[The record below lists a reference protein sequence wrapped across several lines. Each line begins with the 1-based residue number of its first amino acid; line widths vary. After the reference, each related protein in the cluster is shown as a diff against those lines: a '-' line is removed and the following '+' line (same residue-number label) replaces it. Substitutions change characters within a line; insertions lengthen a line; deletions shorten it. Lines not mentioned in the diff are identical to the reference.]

1 MSAREH
7 IRPVAATQ
15 QPTRPVGPAGA
26 ARGATRRRSL
36 IVTVVLAAVALTLA
50 VVALGL
56 GKYPLTPIEVLEAIF
71 APDGSFATTVVLEWR
86 APRVVAALV
95 FGAAL
100 AASGAMFQSLT
111 RNPLGSPDVIGFS
124 TGAYTGAVIVIIA
137 GAGTFVGT
145 ALGALAGGLLTAIL
159 VYALARR
166 GGVSSFR
173 LIVVG
178 IGVTAFLHAL
188 NTWMLLRAQTEV
200 AMTASIWGAG
210 SLALAQWSQ
219 LLPAAVILV
228 LLIPAVAALAGP
240 LRQLELGDET
250 ARSHGVRVEPTRFA
264 VLIVGVMLTA
274 VVTAASGPIA
284 FIALSAPQLALR
296 LERGPGVPLL
306 SSAVLGAALLLTAD
320 LIAQHVLGG
329 AVPVGVVTIVVG
341 GAYLVFLL
349 AMQSRR

>member
-1 MSAREH
+1 MTRQDITPRRDHRTAPSRPAGPARLAREL
-7 IRPVAATQ
+7 RL
-15 QPTRPVGPAGA
+15 
-26 ARGATRRRSL
+26 RR
-36 IVTVVLAAVALTLA
+36 TVVVTLILSGIAVLLA

-56 GKYPLTPIEVLEAIF
+56 GKYPLTPIEVLEAVF
-71 APDGSFATTVVLEWR
+71 VPDGGFATTVVLEWR

-100 AASGAMFQSLT
+100 AVSGALFQSLT

-137 GAGTFVGT
+137 GAGTFLGT
-145 ALGALAGGLLTAIL
+145 AVGALAGGLLTAIL

-219 LLPAAVILV
+219 LVPAAVILM
-228 LLIPAVAALAGP
+228 LLVPAVALLAGP

-274 VVTAASGPIA
+274 VVTAATGPIA
-284 FIALSAPQLALR
+284 FVALSAPQLALR
-296 LERGPGVPLL
+296 LERGPGVPIL
-306 SSAVLGAALLLTAD
+306 SSAVLGAVLLLAAD
-320 LIAQHVLGG
+320 LVAQHALGG
-329 AVPVGVVTIVVG
+329 AVPVGVVTIVMG
-341 GAYLVFLL
+341 GAYLVVLL
-349 AMQSRR
+349 ALQARR

>member
-1 MSAREH
+1 MTGQDVTARRGHRTAPSGPGGPARVAREL
-7 IRPVAATQ
+7 RL
-15 QPTRPVGPAGA
+15 
-26 ARGATRRRSL
+26 RR
-36 IVTVVLAAVALTLA
+36 TVVVTLILSGIAIVLA

-56 GKYPLTPIEVLEAIF
+56 GKYPLTPIEVLEAVF
-71 APDGSFATTVVLEWR
+71 VPDGGFATTVVLEWR

-100 AASGAMFQSLT
+100 AVSGALFQSLT

-219 LLPAAVILV
+219 LVPAAVILI
-228 LLIPAVAALAGP
+228 LLVPAVALLAGP

-274 VVTAASGPIA
+274 VVTAATGPIA
-284 FIALSAPQLALR
+284 FVALSAPQLALR
-296 LERGPGVPLL
+296 LERGPGVPIL
-306 SSAVLGAALLLTAD
+306 SSAVLGAVLLLAAD
-320 LIAQHVLGG
+320 LVAQHALGG
-329 AVPVGVVTIVVG
+329 AVPVGVVTIVMG
-341 GAYLVFLL
+341 GAYLVVLL
-349 AMQSRR
+349 ALQARR

>member
-1 MSAREH
+1 MTAQESTQQEVRSSGPVRPAGPARVAREH
-7 IRPVAATQ
+7 
-15 QPTRPVGPAGA
+15 
-26 ARGATRRRSL
+26 RRRR
-36 IVTVVLAAVALTLA
+36 TVVVTLSLAGIALVLV

-56 GKYPLTPIEVLEAIF
+56 GKYPLSPIEVLEAIF
-71 APDGSFATTVVLEWR
+71 VPDGGFATTVVLEWR

-100 AASGAMFQSLT
+100 AASGALFQSLT

-137 GAGTFVGT
+137 GAGTFIGT
-145 ALGALAGGLLTAIL
+145 ALGALAGGILTAIL
-159 VYALARR
+159 VYALARQ

-219 LLPAAVILV
+219 LLPAAIILV
-228 LLIPAVAALAGP
+228 LLIPAVAMLAGP

-274 VVTAASGPIA
+274 VVTAATGPIA

-296 LERGPGVPLL
+296 LERGPGVPIL
-306 SSAVLGAALLLTAD
+306 SSAVLGGVLLLAAD

-329 AVPVGVVTIVVG
+329 TVPVGVVTIVIG

-349 AMQSRR
+349 ALQSRR

>member
-1 MSAREH
+1 MTRQDITPRRDHQAAPSRPAGPARVAREF
-7 IRPVAATQ
+7 RL
-15 QPTRPVGPAGA
+15 
-26 ARGATRRRSL
+26 RR
-36 IVTVVLAAVALTLA
+36 TVVVTLILSGVAVLLA

-56 GKYPLTPIEVLEAIF
+56 GKYPLTPIEVLEAVF
-71 APDGSFATTVVLEWR
+71 VPDGGFATTVVLEWR

-100 AASGAMFQSLT
+100 AVSGALFQSLT

-219 LLPAAVILV
+219 LVPAAVILI
-228 LLIPAVAALAGP
+228 LLVPAVALLAGP

-274 VVTAASGPIA
+274 VVTAATGPIA
-284 FIALSAPQLALR
+284 FVALSAPQLALR
-296 LERGPGVPLL
+296 LERGPGVPIL
-306 SSAVLGAALLLTAD
+306 SSAVLGGVLLLAAD
-320 LIAQHVLGG
+320 LVAQHALGG
-329 AVPVGVVTIVVG
+329 AVPVGVVTIVMG
-341 GAYLVFLL
+341 GAYLVVLL
-349 AMQSRR
+349 ALQARR